1 MIDVDCGGTFM
12 NMCISLSFISYTQY
26 AIFARKKKTY
36 LTLHLTRRRCHVCVK
51 VWVFTLFFALLF
63 ATAFFSWL
71 ISRSYVHSIRS
82 QLLIIQCFFLFIIF
96 DLKIIAFTLLSFN
109 NSKTRK
115 LYTNTLKNCRKKENN
130 SIHTNNIIQTKRGE
144 KKTLVKR

>member
-1 MIDVDCGGTFM
+1 MLNIDRRRLRRYIYEYVYIVIFYQ
-12 NMCISLSFISYTQY
+12 LH
-26 AIFARKKKTY
+26 AICNLRPKKKTY

-82 QLLIIQCFFLFIIF
+82 QLLIIQCFFYSLFSIWKSSHS
-96 DLKIIAFTLLSFN
+96 LYCLLIIAKHEN
-109 NSKTRK
+109 YIQIHWKIVE
-115 LYTNTLKNCRKKENN
+115 RKK
-130 SIHTNNIIQTKRGE
+130 TTAFTQT
-144 KKTLVKR
+144 T